1 LTIADKIIEYRAA
14 HNLTQ
19 KEFAALA
26 DVSERTLM
34 RVMRGTGKAVTV
46 KKIELAMG
54 GGESRKGSPNKPAK
68 PF

>member
-1 LTIADKIIEYRAA
+1 MTIADKIIEYRAA

-46 KKIELAMG
+46 KKIDLAMRG
-54 GGESRKGSPNKPAK
+54 
-68 PF
+68 